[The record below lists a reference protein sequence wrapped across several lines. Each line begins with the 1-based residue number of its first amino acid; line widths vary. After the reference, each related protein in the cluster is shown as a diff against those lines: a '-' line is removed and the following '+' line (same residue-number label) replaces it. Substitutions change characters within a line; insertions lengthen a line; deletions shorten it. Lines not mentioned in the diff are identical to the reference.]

1 MFANLSDI
9 IKIPAALIAGMIVS
23 AVFLLFFY
31 EGLRLP
37 LIGQVIDGRVA
48 SQVRSATATMVTT
61 FERDALQAQLDKER
75 ADRLAAEQAATEAKK
90 RAEATATAKA
100 QADAKIKDL
109 EAAAK
114 ADNMQG
120 WSPEELQWY
129 EKH

>member
-9 IKIPAALIAGMIVS
+9 VKIPAAIFAGMIIA
-23 AVFLLFFY
+23 AVFLLLFY
-31 EGLRLP
+31 EGLSLP

-48 SQVRSATATMVTT
+48 GAVKTATSSMVTK
-61 FERDALQAQLDKER
+61 FERDALQAQVDKEK

-90 RAEATATAKA
+90 RAEATEAAKA
-100 QADAKIKDL
+100 QADARIKEL
-109 EAAAK
+109 QAAAK

-129 EKH
+129 DKH